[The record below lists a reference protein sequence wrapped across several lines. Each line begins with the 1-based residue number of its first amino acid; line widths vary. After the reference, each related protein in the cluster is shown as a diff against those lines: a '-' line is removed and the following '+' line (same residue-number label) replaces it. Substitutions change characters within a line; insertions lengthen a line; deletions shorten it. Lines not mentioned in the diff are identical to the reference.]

1 MEMSTRRA
9 ANHIARGFA
18 GSRRIVVSRRRKGFA
33 RDKAIPEM
41 MKRFVGLAER
51 SRPPVVQAVSRFDWE
66 KWPGYVLLA
75 YTIAWF
81 AFVSSFIAG

>member
-18 GSRRIVVSRRRKGFA
+18 GSRRIVVIRRRKGA
-33 RDKAIPEM
+33 GRDKAIPKM
-41 MKRFVGLAER
+41 MKRSAGLAER
-51 SRPPVVQAVSRFDWE
+51 ARPPEVQPASWFDWE

-81 AFVSSFIAG
+81 AFVSSFIAN